1 MDPKPRNDYFRRKKT
16 KSMIINFTQNYK
28 FHTRLTLNNQNIQIV
43 NKMKILGTI
52 IENYL
57 SWNGNCMAII
67 KKVNARMQLLRKVWS
82 FGSSRDN
89 MGQLWKTFCL
99 SVLDQSCVV
108 WDSGLTCEYKKDLE
122 RTQKT
127 FVKLVLEEDYQTYEK
142 GLKHVIFRKSW
153 IQKKDFVSEFH

>member
-1 MDPKPRNDYFRRKKT
+1 
-16 KSMIINFTQNYK
+16 MIINFTQNYK

-108 WDSGLTCEYKKDLE
+108 WDSGLTCENKKDLE

-142 GLKHVIFRKSW
+142 GLKHIIFRKS
-153 IQKKDFVSEFH
+153 

>member
-1 MDPKPRNDYFRRKKT
+1 MDPKPRNDYFRRKNPI
-16 KSMIINFTQNYK
+16 SMIINFTQNYK

-108 WDSGLTCEYKKDLE
+108 WDSGLTCENKKDLE

-142 GLKHVIFRKSW
+142 GLKHIIFRKS
-153 IQKKDFVSEFH
+153 